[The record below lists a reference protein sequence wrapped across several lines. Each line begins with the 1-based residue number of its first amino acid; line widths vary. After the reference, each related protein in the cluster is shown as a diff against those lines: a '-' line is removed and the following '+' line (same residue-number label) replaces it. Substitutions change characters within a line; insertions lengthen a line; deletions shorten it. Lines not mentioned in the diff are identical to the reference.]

1 MMSVL
6 ITGVST
12 RAAAESAALAGFEV
26 TALDAFGDLDQHP
39 SVRALSLRRDFGAR
53 FSAGAAA
60 RAARTVACDAV
71 AYLSSFE
78 NHPAAVRTLA
88 AGRTLWGNPPEVL
101 RRVRDPLLVARVF
114 RRRGLAAPAVR
125 LARDAALR
133 DGDAVTDG
141 ERRGWLAK
149 PRASGGGHGIAPAPA
164 APMAAAGSR
173 RGWYLQ
179 ERIDGTPASVV
190 FVAAGE
196 SAVPLG
202 ISRQLV
208 GEPAFGAEG
217 YRYCGSIL
225 AAADDAQL
233 AHDRALLS
241 GARAL
246 VAAVAEELGVVGVNG
261 IDFIARGGV
270 PYPIEVNPRYSASME
285 LVERAY
291 GVSVFGLH
299 ANACGAG
306 VLPAFDLT
314 RARVGARAVGK
325 AIVFARHDAVAG
337 NTREWLGDSTVR
349 DVPWPGERILRG
361 RPVCT
366 VFAEGR
372 DGAACHAALV
382 RRAQRIYRQ
391 LAGWER
397 EVA

>member
-60 RAARTVACDAV
+60 RAARTVECDAV

-114 RRRGLAAPAVR
+114 RRRGLATPAVR
-125 LARDAALR
+125 LARDAAVR
-133 DGDAVTDG
+133 DEDALTDG

-164 APMAAAGSR
+164 APMAAAGPR

-233 AHDRALLS
+233 GHDRALLS